1 MSHAQIRDLMITTFF
16 SQATQ
21 QQYDQNLFNV
31 DEKIQ
36 REALKNYYER
46 YDFDNFVRKRVKQ
59 GGAELCQ
66 AQQSLS

>member
-1 MSHAQIRDLMITTFF
+1 MITVFF

-46 YDFDNFVRKRVKQ
+46 YDFDNY
-59 GGAELCQ
+59 
-66 AQQSLS
+66 

>member
-1 MSHAQIRDLMITTFF
+1 MITVFF

-46 YDFDNFVRKRVKQ
+46 YNFDNFVKKRVKQ
-59 GGAELCQ
+59 AGAELCQ

>member
-31 DEKIQ
+31 DERIQ
-36 REALKNYYER
+36 REALKSYYER
-46 YDFDNFVRKRVKQ
+46 YDFY
-59 GGAELCQ
+59 
-66 AQQSLS
+66 